1 MENQS
6 ILSDQKKEALQDC
19 AKWARFY
26 AIASFVSVAINLLS
40 AVFSGGS
47 NPLGMASVLFITVLG
62 SSITI
67 ASAILLYSF
76 HKHTTV
82 AIESGDNHSMDRAL
96 YNFRWYFGLM
106 GIILIVA
113 FSFVCIAMFF
123 GILAAA

>member
-6 ILSDQKKEALQDC
+6 ILSDQKKETLQEC
-19 AKWARFY
+19 AKWAKFF
-26 AIASFVSVAINLLS
+26 AIASFVSVAFNLLEAIFAS
-40 AVFSGGS
+40 GS
-47 NPLGMASVLFITVLG
+47 NPLGTVAVIFITVLG

-96 YNFRWYFGLM
+96 YNFKWYFALM
-106 GIILIVA
+106 GILLIVA
-113 FSFVCIAMFF
+113 FSFACIAMFF
-123 GILAAA
+123 GMLAAA